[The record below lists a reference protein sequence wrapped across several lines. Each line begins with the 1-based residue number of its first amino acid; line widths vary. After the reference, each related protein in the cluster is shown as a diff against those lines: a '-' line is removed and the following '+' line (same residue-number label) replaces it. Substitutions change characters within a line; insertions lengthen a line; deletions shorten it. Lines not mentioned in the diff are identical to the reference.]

1 MGAESSPGSP
11 QDRPGIV
18 LGFRLVEFRLEHAF
32 DATLAEMEAVLLA
45 DPGLFA
51 LLEDAM
57 PGIEEVRLLDQQD
70 DGRVLTR
77 RVRYV
82 PHGKIPG
89 FAKRFITREM
99 TSWVEVSR
107 YDRAR
112 ARFDYE
118 IQPSIPEK
126 WRDRFESAG
135 SYTLTPAAGGA
146 GKVHRVIDGRVVIRA
161 AVVGGLAERFLV
173 AEVKKN
179 FEHEALGLQQHLL
192 RRKDNG

>member
-1 MGAESSPGSP
+1 M
-11 QDRPGIV
+11 

-51 LLEDAM
+51 MLEDAM

-126 WRDRFESAG
+126 WP
-135 SYTLTPAAGGA
+135 PAAPA
-146 GKVHRVIDGRVVIRA
+146 RSTASSTA
-161 AVVGGLAERFLV
+161 AWSSAPPWSAASPSASWSPR
-173 AEVKKN
+173 
-179 FEHEALGLQQHLL
+179 
-192 RRKDNG
+192 